1 MLRGLLS
8 LILMLNLAQAGDLR
22 LIILEPGHFHAAL
35 IQKDM
40 YPGISPKVA
49 VYAPLGPELL
59 DYLNRVSLANTR
71 AESPTAWQLDVHT
84 GADFFTRMLDER
96 QGNVVV
102 FTGRNRPK
110 VNRMIQTLDAGYH
123 VFADKPWIIR
133 SADMEELKLTLDR
146 ARERK
151 LAAYDIMTERF
162 EITSMLQKEFVNA
175 PAVYGKQLP
184 GSEAEP
190 GIQARSIHHLMKVVA
205 GVPLKRPV
213 WFFNIDE
220 YGEALADVGTHVV
233 DLVQWTAFPTQ
244 HLDYEN
250 DVRFGKAKRWPTMI
264 SQKQFE
270 QVTGQKDFAK
280 ELAPWVRDG
289 QLSYYCNN
297 AVNYALRG
305 VHVGLEILWNWE
317 AKEGTGDV
325 YEASFRGSLAKVE
338 IRQGAAEKFV
348 PELYVV
354 PNTSTPAWQKAMKE
368 TVAALEK
375 TYPGVVWDAARG
387 RVTIPEKY
395 RVGHEAHFAQ
405 VARKF
410 FGYARQPETQ
420 DTWERANMLVKYW
433 ITTRGVELAR
443 E

>member
-22 LIILEPGHFHAAL
+22 LMILEPGHFHAAL

-71 AESPTAWQLDVHT
+71 AEAPTAWQLDVHT
-84 GADFFTRMLDER
+84 GPDFFTRMLEER

-146 ARERK
+146 AKERK

-162 EITSMLQKEFVNA
+162 EITSMLQKELVNA
-175 PAVYGKQLP
+175 PAVYGKQLA
-184 GSEAEP
+184 GTEAEP

-244 HLDYEN
+244 QLDYEN
-250 DVRFGKAKRWPTMI
+250 DVRFGKTKRWPTMI

-338 IRQGAAEKFV
+338 IRQGAAEKYL

-354 PNTSTPAWQKAMKE
+354 PNASTAGWQKALKDTM
-368 TVAALEK
+368 AGLEK
-375 TYPGVVWDAARG
+375 TYPGVGWDAATG